1 MIYQRLIP
9 ALVCAALMSA
19 CATDGS
25 GAGASRAPTLAA
37 AMSQADAAVMAGQ
50 NDKAFTILKNASSTF
65 PTEKMPWLRM
75 AQMRFDTNNYGDAI
89 VHAQEALQ
97 RDPDDTL
104 ANSILAVSGLRVS
117 SKALADLSQK
127 NNLTGSVRNEAQDLA
142 KLLRDALGEKD
153 LVPSATTRAI
163 AAGKGAAHHPAAPPP
178 PPRPSAASS
187 DPFGALK

>member
-178 PPRPSAASS
+178 PPRQSAASS

>member
-9 ALVCAALMSA
+9 ALVCAVLMSA

-25 GAGASRAPTLAA
+25 GAGTSRAPTLAA

-178 PPRPSAASS
+178 PRPSAASS

>member
-19 CATDGS
+19 CATDG
-25 GAGASRAPTLAA
+25 AGYGGSRAPTLAA

>member
-9 ALVCAALMSA
+9 ALVCAALVSA
-19 CATDGS
+19 CATDGAGS
-25 GAGASRAPTLAA
+25 GGSRAPTLAA

-75 AQMRFDTNNYGDAI
+75 AQMRFDTSNYADAI

-153 LVPSATTRAI
+153 LVPSATTHAI
-163 AAGKGAAHHPAAPPP
+163 VAGKGAAHHPAAPPP
-178 PPRPSAASS
+178 PRQSAASS
-187 DPFGALK
+187 DPFDALK